1 MAFDE
6 DMKMASF
13 LREEEEQHYSLSRL
27 SVCSNYDGDEAD
39 GESSDSDEKH
49 VGGCGGGGGEKSM
62 EELNFSDSDKGSIGC
77 QSLPA
82 TPPRRRRRRGGYLAV
97 SSPVSGDK
105 AYASE
110 NEVQKTNNNQ
120 RRRRRLD
127 SSEDETEIEIDDEDD
142 YCLTDGKTEELIGVD
157 GVLIEV
163 KKLEKSSRRIRSK
176 IGMEVSLDSVWS
188 VLTDYEKLSDFIP
201 GLVVSELV
209 EKEGN
214 RVRLFQMGQQ
224 NLALGL
230 KFNAKAVLDCFEKE
244 LEILPHGRRREI
256 DFKMVEGDFQLFEGK
271 WSIEQLDKG
280 IHGESLDLQ
289 FKDFR
294 TTLAYTVDV
303 KPKMWLPVRLVE
315 GRLCKE
321 IKTNLTSIR
330 DAAQKVIEGVIHD
343 L

>member
-1 MAFDE
+1 MLSSPISSAFTHPRAAALATTSGVSNSHSSTR
-6 DMKMASF
+6 KFHPTNVILSYFPPSSTLLLASPSRRC
-13 LREEEEQHYSLSRL
+13 LTCRL
-27 SVCSNYDGDEAD
+27 SDDDYCNEDVSEA
-39 GESSDSDEKH
+39 
-49 VGGCGGGGGEKSM
+49 
-62 EELNFSDSDKGSIGC
+62 
-77 QSLPA
+77 
-82 TPPRRRRRRGGYLAV
+82 
-97 SSPVSGDK
+97 
-105 AYASE
+105 
-110 NEVQKTNNNQ
+110 
-120 RRRRRLD
+120 
-127 SSEDETEIEIDDEDD
+127 DEDD
-142 YCLTDGKTEELIGVD
+142 YLVDCFTDVKAEELVVGDD

-176 IGMEVSLDSVWS
+176 IGMEASLDAVWS

-214 RVRLFQMGQQ
+214 RVRLFQIALSVVILSSLVHRASENTKSVGLLLLSQQMGQQ

-244 LEILPHGRRREI
+244 LEILPNGRRREI

-280 IHGESLDLQ
+280 IQGEALDLQ
-289 FKDFR
+289 FEDFP

-321 IKTNLTSIR
+321 IKTNLLSIR
-330 DAAQKVIEGVIHD
+330 DTAQKVIEGVIHD

>member
-1 MAFDE
+1 MQ
-6 DMKMASF
+6 SPPI
-13 LREEEEQHYSLSRL
+13 
-27 SVCSNYDGDEAD
+27 V
-39 GESSDSDEKH
+39 
-49 VGGCGGGGGEKSM
+49 
-62 EELNFSDSDKGSIGC
+62 LNFSAFPHPRAAALATTSSNVATSHSPSIKFHYTNASPSSTLLLASSSRRCFTCRFGNDSNDDDDYC
-77 QSLPA
+77 N
-82 TPPRRRRRRGGYLAV
+82 
-97 SSPVSGDK
+97 D
-105 AYASE
+105 
-110 NEVQKTNNNQ
+110 
-120 RRRRRLD
+120 
-127 SSEDETEIEIDDEDD
+127 DETETDD
-142 YCLTDGKTEELIGVD
+142 YSVDLVGED
-157 GVLIEV
+157 GVLISVE
-163 KKLEKSSRRIRSK
+163 KLDKSSRRIRSK
-176 IGMEVSLDSVWS
+176 IGMEASLDAVWS
-188 VLTDYEKLSDFIP
+188 VLTDYEKLSEFIP

-280 IHGESLDLQ
+280 EALDLR
-289 FKDFR
+289 FKDFP

-315 GRLCKE
+315 GRLCNE
-321 IKTNLTSIR
+321 IKTNLLSIR
-330 DAAQKVIEGVIHD
+330 DAAQKVIDCVIHD

>member
-1 MAFDE
+1 M
-6 DMKMASF
+6 
-13 LREEEEQHYSLSRL
+13 
-27 SVCSNYDGDEAD
+27 
-39 GESSDSDEKH
+39 
-49 VGGCGGGGGEKSM
+49 
-62 EELNFSDSDKGSIGC
+62 SIRT
-77 QSLPA
+77 QDQTL
-82 TPPRRRRRRGGYLAV
+82 
-97 SSPVSGDK
+97 
-105 AYASE
+105 E
-110 NEVQKTNNNQ
+110 
-120 RRRRRLD
+120 
-127 SSEDETEIEIDDEDD
+127 
-142 YCLTDGKTEELIGVD
+142 DGKTEALVVGDD

-176 IGMEVSLDSVWS
+176 IGMEASLDAVWR

-244 LEILPHGRRREI
+244 LEILPNGRRREI

-280 IHGESLDLQ
+280 IHGEALDLQ
-289 FKDFR
+289 FKDFP

-321 IKTNLTSIR
+321 IKTNLLSIR
-330 DAAQKVIEGVIHD
+330 DTAQKVIEGVIHD

>member
-1 MAFDE
+1 MQIVSDFSSAFPHPGAAALATTTTSTSSISISHSPAVKFHSTNVSPSSKLLLASSSSSRRCFTCRFDNNSPRFDSNDDDYYNE
-6 DMKMASF
+6 D
-13 LREEEEQHYSLSRL
+13 
-27 SVCSNYDGDEAD
+27 
-39 GESSDSDEKH
+39 
-49 VGGCGGGGGEKSM
+49 
-62 EELNFSDSDKGSIGC
+62 
-77 QSLPA
+77 
-82 TPPRRRRRRGGYLAV
+82 
-97 SSPVSGDK
+97 
-105 AYASE
+105 E
-110 NEVQKTNNNQ
+110 NETN
-120 RRRRRLD
+120 
-127 SSEDETEIEIDDEDD
+127 EDD
-142 YCLTDGKTEELIGVD
+142 CLIECLADGKTED
-157 GVLIEV
+157 GVVLISVE
-163 KKLEKSSRRIRSK
+163 KLEKSSRRIRSK
-176 IGMEVSLDSVWS
+176 VGIEASLDAVWS
-188 VLTDYEKLSDFIP
+188 VLTDYEKLSEFIP

-224 NLALGL
+224 NIALGL

-280 IHGESLDLQ
+280 EASDLQ
-289 FKDFR
+289 FKDFP

-315 GRLCKE
+315 GRLCNE
-321 IKTNLTSIR
+321 IKTNLLSVR

>member
-1 MAFDE
+1 MQLLDLSSAFRHPRAAALATTSSGVSISHSPTR
-6 DMKMASF
+6 KFHPTNVTLSYFPPSSTLLLAS
-13 LREEEEQHYSLSRL
+13 SSRRCFTCRL
-27 SVCSNYDGDEAD
+27 GDNDNYCND
-39 GESSDSDEKH
+39 
-49 VGGCGGGGGEKSM
+49 
-62 EELNFSDSDKGSIGC
+62 
-77 QSLPA
+77 
-82 TPPRRRRRRGGYLAV
+82 
-97 SSPVSGDK
+97 
-105 AYASE
+105 
-110 NEVQKTNNNQ
+110 
-120 RRRRRLD
+120 
-127 SSEDETEIEIDDEDD
+127 DETETDEDD
-142 YCLTDGKTEELIGVD
+142 YLIDYFTDGKTEELVVGDD

-176 IGMEVSLDSVWS
+176 IGMEASLDAVWS

-214 RVRLFQMGQQ
+214 RARLFQMGQQ

-244 LEILPHGRRREI
+244 LEILPNGRRREI

-280 IHGESLDLQ
+280 IQGEALDLQ
-289 FKDFR
+289 FKDFP

-315 GRLCKE
+315 GRLCNE
-321 IKTNLTSIR
+321 IKTNLLSIR
-330 DAAQKVIEGVIHD
+330 DTAQKVIEGVIHD

>member
-1 MAFDE
+1 MQIVLDFSSAFRHPRAAALATTSS
-6 DMKMASF
+6 ASISHSPAIKF
-13 LREEEEQHYSLSRL
+13 HTPSSTLRLASSSSSRR
-27 SVCSNYDGDEAD
+27 CFTCRFGDG
-39 GESSDSDEKH
+39 S
-49 VGGCGGGGGEKSM
+49 
-62 EELNFSDSDKGSIGC
+62 
-77 QSLPA
+77 
-82 TPPRRRRRRGGYLAV
+82 PRFDY
-97 SSPVSGDK
+97 
-105 AYASE
+105 Y
-110 NEVQKTNNNQ
+110 N
-120 RRRRRLD
+120 
-127 SSEDETEIEIDDEDD
+127 EDESETDEDD
-142 YCLTDGKTEELIGVD
+142 YLVECLADGKTED
-157 GVLIEV
+157 GVLISVEM
-163 KKLEKSSRRIRSK
+163 LDKSSRRIRSK
-176 IGMEVSLDSVWS
+176 IGTETSLESVWS
-188 VLTDYEKLSDFIP
+188 VLTDYEKLSEFIP

-280 IHGESLDLQ
+280 EALDIQ

-315 GRLCKE
+315 GRLCNE
-321 IKTNLTSIR
+321 IKTNLLSVR
-330 DAAQKVIEGVIHD
+330 DAAQRVIEGVIHD

>member
-1 MAFDE
+1 MQLLDFSSAFLHPRAAALATTSGVTFST
-6 DMKMASF
+6 KFHSTNV
-13 LREEEEQHYSLSRL
+13 LSPYFPPSTTL
-27 SVCSNYDGDEAD
+27 
-39 GESSDSDEKH
+39 
-49 VGGCGGGGGEKSM
+49 
-62 EELNFSDSDKGSIGC
+62 L
-77 QSLPA
+77 LP
-82 TPPRRRRRRGGYLAV
+82 
-97 SSPVSGDK
+97 SSPSRRCFTCRIGDDD
-105 AYASE
+105 YC
-110 NEVQKTNNNQ
+110 
-120 RRRRRLD
+120 
-127 SSEDETEIEIDDEDD
+127 SEDETETDEDD
-142 YCLTDGKTEELIGVD
+142 YLVDFLTDGKTEDLVVVGDD

-176 IGMEVSLDSVWS
+176 IGMEASLDAVWS

-244 LEILPHGRRREI
+244 LQILPNGRRREI

-280 IHGESLDLQ
+280 IQGEALDLQ
-289 FKDFR
+289 FKDFP

-321 IKTNLTSIR
+321 IKTNLLSIR
-330 DAAQKVIEGVIHD
+330 DTAQKVIEGVIHD

>member
-1 MAFDE
+1 MQIVSDFSSAFPHPRAAALATTTTSNSSISISHSPAI
-6 DMKMASF
+6 KFHSTNASPSST
-13 LREEEEQHYSLSRL
+13 LLLASSSSSSSRRCFTCRFDNN
-27 SVCSNYDGDEAD
+27 S
-39 GESSDSDEKH
+39 
-49 VGGCGGGGGEKSM
+49 
-62 EELNFSDSDKGSIGC
+62 
-77 QSLPA
+77 
-82 TPPRRRRRRGGYLAV
+82 PRF
-97 SSPVSGDK
+97 
-105 AYASE
+105 
-110 NEVQKTNNNQ
+110 
-120 RRRRRLD
+120 D
-127 SSEDETEIEIDDEDD
+127 SSEDDYYNEDENETNEDD
-142 YCLTDGKTEELIGVD
+142 CLIECLADGKTED
-157 GVLIEV
+157 GVVLISVE
-163 KKLEKSSRRIRSK
+163 KLEKSSRRIRSK
-176 IGMEVSLDSVWS
+176 VGMEASLDAVWS
-188 VLTDYEKLSDFIP
+188 VLTDYEKLSEFIP

-224 NLALGL
+224 NIALGL

-280 IHGESLDLQ
+280 EASDLQ
-289 FKDFR
+289 FKDFP

-315 GRLCKE
+315 GRLCNE
-321 IKTNLTSIR
+321 IKTNLLSVR

>member
-1 MAFDE
+1 M
-6 DMKMASF
+6 
-13 LREEEEQHYSLSRL
+13 LS
-27 SVCSNYDGDEAD
+27 
-39 GESSDSDEKH
+39 
-49 VGGCGGGGGEKSM
+49 
-62 EELNFSDSDKGSIGC
+62 
-77 QSLPA
+77 
-82 TPPRRRRRRGGYLAV
+82 
-97 SSPVSGDK
+97 SSPISSAFTHPRAAALATTSGVSIPHSSTRKFHPTNVILSYFPPSSTTLLLSSSSSRRCFTRDDE
-105 AYASE
+105 SE
-110 NEVQKTNNNQ
+110 T
-120 RRRRRLD
+120 
-127 SSEDETEIEIDDEDD
+127 DEDD
-142 YCLTDGKTEELIGVD
+142 YLVDCLTDAKTEELVVGDD

-176 IGMEVSLDSVWS
+176 IGMEASLDAVWS

-244 LEILPHGRRREI
+244 LEILPNGRRREI

-280 IHGESLDLQ
+280 IQGEALDLQ
-289 FKDFR
+289 FKDFP

-315 GRLCKE
+315 GRLCRE
-321 IKTNLTSIR
+321 IKTNLLSIR
-330 DAAQKVIEGVIHD
+330 DTAQKVIEGVIHD

>member
-1 MAFDE
+1 MQSSPILLDFSPAFHHPRAAALATTSAVTNSHPPTR
-6 DMKMASF
+6 KF
-13 LREEEEQHYSLSRL
+13 RSLSSFSPSSTL
-27 SVCSNYDGDEAD
+27 LASSSSSSCSSSRRCFTCRFGDG
-39 GESSDSDEKH
+39 SSRFD
-49 VGGCGGGGGEKSM
+49 
-62 EELNFSDSDKGSIGC
+62 
-77 QSLPA
+77 
-82 TPPRRRRRRGGYLAV
+82 T
-97 SSPVSGDK
+97 
-105 AYASE
+105 
-110 NEVQKTNNNQ
+110 
-120 RRRRRLD
+120 
-127 SSEDETEIEIDDEDD
+127 SEDENEIEIEIDDEDD
-142 YCLTDGKTEELIGVD
+142 YCLTDGKTEELVGDD

-176 IGMEVSLDSVWS
+176 VGMEASLDSVWS

-280 IHGESLDLQ
+280 IHQEDMDFQ

-321 IKTNLTSIR
+321 IKTNLLSIR

>member
-1 MAFDE
+1 MQSSPILLDFASAFHHPRAAALATTSGITNLQSPT
-6 DMKMASF
+6 KKF
-13 LREEEEQHYSLSRL
+13 HSLSSFSPSSTLLASSSSSRR
-27 SVCSNYDGDEAD
+27 CPTCRFGD
-39 GESSDSDEKH
+39 SSSR
-49 VGGCGGGGGEKSM
+49 
-62 EELNFSDSDKGSIGC
+62 F
-77 QSLPA
+77 
-82 TPPRRRRRRGGYLAV
+82 
-97 SSPVSGDK
+97 
-105 AYASE
+105 
-110 NEVQKTNNNQ
+110 
-120 RRRRRLD
+120 D

-142 YCLTDGKTEELIGVD
+142 YCLTDGKTEELVGDD

-176 IGMEVSLDSVWS
+176 IGMEASLDSVWS

-244 LEILPHGRRREI
+244 LEILPQGRRREI

-280 IHGESLDLQ
+280 IHGESLDSQ

>member
-1 MAFDE
+1 MQLLDFSSAFLHPRAAALATTSGVTIST
-6 DMKMASF
+6 KFHSTTV
-13 LREEEEQHYSLSRL
+13 LSP
-27 SVCSNYDGDEAD
+27 CFPP
-39 GESSDSDEKH
+39 SS
-49 VGGCGGGGGEKSM
+49 
-62 EELNFSDSDKGSIGC
+62 
-77 QSLPA
+77 
-82 TPPRRRRRRGGYLAV
+82 TPLLA
-97 SSPVSGDK
+97 SSPSRRCFTCRIGEDDYCNK
-105 AYASE
+105 DESE
-110 NEVQKTNNNQ
+110 T
-120 RRRRRLD
+120 
-127 SSEDETEIEIDDEDD
+127 DEDD
-142 YCLTDGKTEELIGVD
+142 YLVDCLTDGKSEELAVVGDD

-176 IGMEVSLDSVWS
+176 IGMEASLDAVWS

-214 RVRLFQMGQQ
+214 RVRLFQTTPFALLSESKLDIWDKYVNSRSMGQQ

-244 LEILPHGRRREI
+244 LQILPNGRRREI

-280 IHGESLDLQ
+280 IQGEALDLQ
-289 FKDFR
+289 FKDFP

-321 IKTNLTSIR
+321 IKTNLLSIR
-330 DAAQKVIEGVIHD
+330 DTAQKVIEGVIHD

>member
-1 MAFDE
+1 MQSSPILLDSSSAFLHPRAAAIATTSCITIPKSPTRNFHSNE
-6 DMKMASF
+6 TSLSSKPLLASSSSRRCF
-13 LREEEEQHYSLSRL
+13 SCKFGDDSSRFDSSDDDYCNDEEEE
-27 SVCSNYDGDEAD
+27 
-39 GESSDSDEKH
+39 
-49 VGGCGGGGGEKSM
+49 
-62 EELNFSDSDKGSIGC
+62 
-77 QSLPA
+77 
-82 TPPRRRRRRGGYLAV
+82 
-97 SSPVSGDK
+97 
-105 AYASE
+105 
-110 NEVQKTNNNQ
+110 
-120 RRRRRLD
+120 
-127 SSEDETEIEIDDEDD
+127 ETDCLVD
-142 YCLTDGKTEELIGVD
+142 CLTDGLIGDD

-176 IGMEVSLDSVWS
+176 IGMEASLDTVWN

-230 KFNAKAVLDCFEKE
+230 KFNAKAVLDCYEKE
-244 LEILPHGRRREI
+244 LEILPHGRRRDI

-280 IHGESLDLQ
+280 IQGEVLDLQ

-315 GRLCKE
+315 GRLCNE

-330 DAAQKVIEGVIHD
+330 DAAQKVIESVIHD

>member
-1 MAFDE
+1 MLSSPISSAFTHPR
-6 DMKMASF
+6 AAALATTSGVSN
-13 LREEEEQHYSLSRL
+13 SLSSTRKFHPTNVILSYFPPSSTLLLASPSRRCLTCRL
-27 SVCSNYDGDEAD
+27 SDDDYCNEDVSEA
-39 GESSDSDEKH
+39 
-49 VGGCGGGGGEKSM
+49 
-62 EELNFSDSDKGSIGC
+62 
-77 QSLPA
+77 
-82 TPPRRRRRRGGYLAV
+82 
-97 SSPVSGDK
+97 
-105 AYASE
+105 
-110 NEVQKTNNNQ
+110 
-120 RRRRRLD
+120 
-127 SSEDETEIEIDDEDD
+127 DEDD
-142 YCLTDGKTEELIGVD
+142 YLVDCFTDVKAEDLVVGDD

-176 IGMEVSLDSVWS
+176 IGMEASLDAVWS

-244 LEILPHGRRREI
+244 LEILPNGRRREI

-280 IHGESLDLQ
+280 IQGEALDLQ
-289 FKDFR
+289 FKDFP

-321 IKTNLTSIR
+321 IKTNLLSIR
-330 DAAQKVIEGVIHD
+330 DTAQKVIEGVIHD

>member
-1 MAFDE
+1 MQIVLDFSSAFRHPRAAALTTISGVSVSNSPAIKFHSTNVSPSSKPPLPSSYSRRCFTCRFGDGSPRFDSNDDVYYNE
-6 DMKMASF
+6 D
-13 LREEEEQHYSLSRL
+13 
-27 SVCSNYDGDEAD
+27 
-39 GESSDSDEKH
+39 
-49 VGGCGGGGGEKSM
+49 KS
-62 EELNFSDSDKGSIGC
+62 
-77 QSLPA
+77 
-82 TPPRRRRRRGGYLAV
+82 
-97 SSPVSGDK
+97 
-105 AYASE
+105 
-110 NEVQKTNNNQ
+110 
-120 RRRRRLD
+120 
-127 SSEDETEIEIDDEDD
+127 ETDD
-142 YCLTDGKTEELIGVD
+142 YLIECLADEKTEE
-157 GVLIEV
+157 GVLISVE
-163 KKLEKSSRRIRSK
+163 KLEKSSRRIRSK
-176 IGMEVSLDSVWS
+176 IGMEASLESVWS
-188 VLTDYEKLSDFIP
+188 VLTDYEKLSEFIP
-201 GLVVSELV
+201 SLVVSELV

-280 IHGESLDLQ
+280 EALDIQ

-315 GRLCKE
+315 GRLCNE
-321 IKTNLTSIR
+321 IKTNLLSVR

>member
-1 MAFDE
+1 MKIALDFSSAFRHTR
-6 DMKMASF
+6 AAA
-13 LREEEEQHYSLSRL
+13 LATTT
-27 SVCSNYDGDEAD
+27 SN
-39 GESSDSDEKH
+39 
-49 VGGCGGGGGEKSM
+49 
-62 EELNFSDSDKGSIGC
+62 
-77 QSLPA
+77 
-82 TPPRRRRRRGGYLAV
+82 
-97 SSPVSGDK
+97 
-105 AYASE
+105 
-110 NEVQKTNNNQ
+110 
-120 RRRRRLD
+120 
-127 SSEDETEIEIDDEDD
+127 
-142 YCLTDGKTEELIGVD
+142 GKTED
-157 GVLIEV
+157 GVLISVE
-163 KKLEKSSRRIRSK
+163 KLEKSSRRIRSK
-176 IGMEVSLDSVWS
+176 IGMEASLDSVWS
-188 VLTDYEKLSDFIP
+188 VLTDYEKLSEFIP

-280 IHGESLDLQ
+280 EALDLQ
-289 FKDFR
+289 FKDFP

-315 GRLCKE
+315 GRLCNE
-321 IKTNLTSIR
+321 IKTNLLSVR
-330 DAAQKVIEGVIHD
+330 DAAQKLIEVVIHD

>member
-1 MAFDE
+1 M
-6 DMKMASF
+6 
-13 LREEEEQHYSLSRL
+13 Q
-27 SVCSNYDGDEAD
+27 
-39 GESSDSDEKH
+39 
-49 VGGCGGGGGEKSM
+49 
-62 EELNFSDSDKGSIGC
+62 
-77 QSLPA
+77 
-82 TPPRRRRRRGGYLAV
+82 
-97 SSPVSGDK
+97 SSPIVLDFSSAFRHPRAAALATTSGVANSHSPARKSHSNNVTPSLFSPSSTLELISSSRGCFTCRFGDNSPRFNSSGDD
-105 AYASE
+105 YC
-110 NEVQKTNNNQ
+110 
-120 RRRRRLD
+120 
-127 SSEDETEIEIDDEDD
+127 SEDENEIDEDD
-142 YCLTDGKTEELIGVD
+142 YLLDCLTDGKTDDLLGDD

-176 IGMEVSLDSVWS
+176 IGMEASLDSVWS

-214 RVRLFQMGQQ
+214 RARLFQMGQQ

-271 WSIEQLDKG
+271 WSIEQFDKSIHEEALDF
-280 IHGESLDLQ
+280 Q
-289 FKDFR
+289 FKDFP
-294 TTLAYTVDV
+294 TTLSYTVDV

-321 IKTNLTSIR
+321 IKTNLLSIR
-330 DAAQKVIEGVIHD
+330 DAAQKVIQGVIHD